1 MKIGFI
7 GLGNMGAAIAPNFLR
22 AGHELI
28 VWNRTAARAEGLV
41 AEGAKLAADPAAA
54 ARVDAVFTMLSDD
67 EALEGVMDA
76 ILDNL
81 PAGGLHV
88 SLSTISVA
96 LADRLTEA
104 HKVKGQAFVSAPVF
118 GRPAVAAEGKL
129 FITAAGSEADMQ
141 KAMPLLEIIGQKVEV
156 FGDTPSMAN
165 LVKLAGNFLIVSL
178 TETLGEAMALVE
190 TGGASKAQFL
200 DFLTSTLF
208 NAPIYKNYGAMI
220 VKETFSPAG
229 FGASLAAKDMRLA
242 GEAADTLG
250 VAMPLN
256 DLLRA
261 RLKRLIDGGEGDLDL
276 TALSQLAQRD
286 VKWRDVK

>member
-22 AGHELI
+22 AGHELT
-28 VWNRTAARAEGLV
+28 VWNRTPARAEAV
-41 AEGAKLAADPAAA
+41 AAEGARLAADPAEA
-54 ARVDAVFTMLSDD
+54 ARAEAVFTMLSDD
-67 EALEGVMDA
+67 AAVEGVSAA

-96 LADRLTEA
+96 LADALTEA
-104 HKVKGQAFVSAPVF
+104 HKARGQAFVSAPVF
-118 GRPAVAAEGKL
+118 GRPAVAAEGHL
-129 FITAAGSEADMQ
+129 FIVAAGSAADMQ
-141 KAMPLLEIIGQKVEV
+141 KAMPLLEVIGQKVEV
-156 FGDTPSMAN
+156 FGDTPSTAN

-208 NAPIYKNYGAMI
+208 NAPIYRNYGAMI
-220 VKETFSPAG
+220 VKETFAPAG
-229 FGASLAAKDMRLA
+229 FGAELAAKDMRLA
-242 GEAADTLG
+242 DEAAQTLG
-250 VAMPLN
+250 VAMPMG

-261 RLKRLIDGGEGDLDL
+261 RLKRLIDGGEGHLDL
-276 TALSQLAQRD
+276 TALSLLAKRD
-286 VKWRDVK
+286 VR

>member
-22 AGHELI
+22 AGHELT
-28 VWNRTAARAEGLV
+28 VWNRTPARAEAV
-41 AEGAKLAADPAAA
+41 AAEGARLAADPAEA
-54 ARVDAVFTMLSDD
+54 ARAEAVFTMLSDD
-67 EALEGVMDA
+67 AAVEGVSAA

-96 LADRLTEA
+96 LADALTEA
-104 HKVKGQAFVSAPVF
+104 HKARGQAFVSAPVF
-118 GRPAVAAEGKL
+118 GRPAVAAEGHL
-129 FITAAGSEADMQ
+129 FIVAAGSAADMQ
-141 KAMPLLEIIGQKVEV
+141 KAMPLLEVIGQKVEV
-156 FGDTPSMAN
+156 FGDKPSTAN

-208 NAPIYKNYGAMI
+208 NAPIYRNYGAMI
-220 VKETFSPAG
+220 VKETFAPAG
-229 FGASLAAKDMRLA
+229 FGAELAAKDMRLA
-242 GEAADTLG
+242 DEAAQTLG
-250 VAMPLN
+250 VAMPMG

-261 RLKRLIDGGEGDLDL
+261 RLKRLIDGGEGHLDL
-276 TALSQLAQRD
+276 TALSLLAKRD
-286 VKWRDVK
+286 VR

>member
-22 AGHELI
+22 AGHELT
-28 VWNRTAARAEGLV
+28 VWNRTPARAEAV
-41 AEGAKLAADPAAA
+41 AAEGAKLAADPAEA
-54 ARVDAVFTMLSDD
+54 ARAEAVFTMLSDD
-67 EALEGVMDA
+67 AAVEGVSAA

-96 LADRLTEA
+96 LAEALTEA
-104 HKVKGQAFVSAPVF
+104 HKARGQAFVSAPVF
-118 GRPAVAAEGKL
+118 GRPAVAAEGHL
-129 FITAAGSEADMQ
+129 FIVAAGSAADMQ
-141 KAMPLLEIIGQKVEV
+141 KAMPLLEVIGQKVEV
-156 FGDTPSMAN
+156 FGDKPSTAN

-208 NAPIYKNYGAMI
+208 NAPIYRNYGAMI
-220 VKETFSPAG
+220 VKETFAPAG
-229 FGASLAAKDMRLA
+229 FGAELAAKDMRLA
-242 GEAADTLG
+242 DEAAQALG
-250 VAMPLN
+250 VAMPMG

-261 RLKRLIDGGEGDLDL
+261 RLKRLIDGGEGHLDL
-276 TALSQLAQRD
+276 TALSLLAQRD
-286 VKWRDVK
+286 VR